1 MYKNYEKLRDSKGL
15 TNYKV
20 AKEAGVSQ
28 ATLSDWKL
36 QKSTPNVKFLRKLSE
51 YFEVPI
57 EYFTD
62 GDLPSYYTNNETVKI
77 AQEIFEN
84 KELRALFSAARDA
97 TPEDLKTTYQMLLAL
112 KRKEKDT

>member
-20 AKEAGVSQ
+20 AKEAGVSH

-51 YFEVPI
+51 YFE
-57 EYFTD
+57 
-62 GDLPSYYTNNETVKI
+62 
-77 AQEIFEN
+77 
-84 KELRALFSAARDA
+84 
-97 TPEDLKTTYQMLLAL
+97 
-112 KRKEKDT
+112 